1 MEESW
6 RKTSPQDS
14 KCISRVRNL
23 KWRVESHPLTEHCV
37 DYKCYESNP
46 GEEMKLS
53 GRLVAVHF
61 DSQFAS

>member
-23 KWRVESHPLTEHCV
+23 KWRVESHPLTEHCA
-37 DYKCYESNP
+37 ESNP

>member
-1 MEESW
+1 MYL
-6 RKTSPQDS
+6 
-14 KCISRVRNL
+14 RVRNL
-23 KWRVESHPLTEHCV
+23 KWRVESHPLTEHCA

-53 GRLVAVHF
+53 GRLVVAVHF